1 MTKEEADKQRG
12 WKVVDAANIPLGRLA
27 SQIATILTGKLKPT
41 YSPQVDCGDFVVV
54 INAERV
60 ALSGNKLKDK
70 KYYHHTGYIG
80 GIKEISAGDLLEKH
94 PDRVITKAV
103 KNMVPKTKL
112 GNKQMKK
119 LKVYAGN
126 EHPHIA
132 QNPEAFK
139 ISI

>member
-1 MTKEEADKQRG
+1 MCIRDR
-12 WKVVDAANIPLGRLA
+12 GRLA
-27 SQIATILTGKLKPT
+27 SQIATILTGKFKPT